1 MIVLGVDWAMDKSK
15 IEWLMGYGLRPKMA
29 DLLIAKYRVINHFV
43 KWVSN
48 NMATVFNSST
58 IDNSYG

>member
-1 MIVLGVDWAMDKSK
+1 MDKSK
-15 IEWLMGYGLRPKMA
+15 IEWMGYAQNRLD
-29 DLLIAKYRVINHFV
+29 DLLIIEYRGINHFV

-58 IDNSYG
+58 IDNSYH

>member
-1 MIVLGVDWAMDKSK
+1 MDD
-15 IEWLMGYGLRPKMA
+15 GLRPKMD

-58 IDNSYG
+58 IDNSYSYSYSYSYYSYYKANYYY